1 MIHRLRA
8 FSRGDVTERRKPSAS
23 RRIAGGA
30 VPAVKPALLVL
41 ALVGCTSHIAPPKA
55 VAADDCAAAGAN
67 LDGLGCISVS
77 AATFA
82 EKCSAAAADGRT
94 WRADCLRAVTSCG
107 AVEAAYAAQGVCP

>member
-23 RRIAGGA
+23 RRIAVGA

-41 ALVGCTSHIAPPKA
+41 ALVGCTSSIAPPK
-55 VAADDCAAAGAN
+55 VVPADDCASAGAN
-67 LDGLGCISVS
+67 LEALGGISMR
-77 AATFA
+77 AATFTA
-82 EKCSAAAADGRT
+82 KCSAAAADGRT